1 MSGYSGGQ
9 QFPGP
14 PRPAGFGVPGG
25 RPSFQQSQQQ
35 QHQQQQQQGSFVPQG
50 PPGPAGQASASPA
63 AYLLCD
69 QGNKATCGA
78 GFGRSGSGN
87 VYGQPAPAGSRPN
100 SAGPG
105 GGAGGQAT
113 PSPPG
118 FAAPLPVRTSSVGT
132 PGSAFRPPSP
142 IAGLPP
148 PTANGIP
155 AARPPGPRTPA
166 FGVRPP
172 GAPGMGP
179 PLLRPP
185 QMGGAPPSGGFQP
198 SQQPPGPGFAPQQQ
212 TLGRPGFTPPGAAVP
227 SFGPSRAPSSRNSSF
242 GSEASGPGPGPFY
255 PSPAPPAP
263 GGARPMA
270 RAPAFGAAQQGGF
283 SQPGGPGPQLAPN
296 YGTPQNQP
304 VLDQFEALTLGP
316 AAPGQSGDAGIDLA
330 SFPRPT
336 GDAAEAAVAPP
347 TPLFPANAH
356 PRYLRLTCNAIPAQ
370 QAVRARFQLPLGA
383 IAHPFAEPPAD
394 SPLPVV
400 QLENYGIIRCRRC
413 RTYINPFMQWSDD
426 GRRFQCNLCGMVS
439 ECPPEYFCGTD
450 GQGKRLDS
458 LQRPE
463 LSQGSVEFIA
473 PQEYMV
479 RSPMP
484 PTYIFLID
492 VSYRAVGLGILPTI
506 AEAIKSSL
514 DHLPGGERTHV
525 GFITF
530 DSSLHFYKMSP
541 GASAPQMMVVA
552 ETDEPFVPV
561 PDELI
566 VNLKESREAVEA
578 LLDNLANTFAATAS
592 PDSAMGPALQAAY
605 LMMEALG
612 GKLLLFQ
619 TSVPNVGVGKIT
631 QRDNPTLYN
640 TDSEHRL
647 RVPEDIFFKKFAAEA
662 SKAQISIDVFSFSQ
676 QFTDLASLSALA
688 KYTTGGVYCYPGF
701 NQARDAPKLQTEIK
715 HNLTRQTGWEGV
727 MRVRCSKGLSIS
739 QFHGHFFV
747 RSIDLL
753 SLPQVDPDKAFAV
766 QIKHE
771 ESVLTGSVA
780 YMQCA
785 VLFSSSNG
793 ERRIRVHTLAMPVVQ
808 DLADMYKAVD
818 GAATINL
825 LAKLAVEKS
834 YHAKLDDTR
843 SSLAHKLN
851 LTMQEYRSMHKQN
864 TRGQLPHNQLLYP
877 ESLRYLALW
886 VLGLLK
892 SSALRGGA
900 RDVPPDERILAG
912 FEIMAAPT
920 PELLR
925 YLYPNLYLISD
936 PTGDWGRPTANSRVG
951 RPPCIPLTTMVM
963 RDNSAYLLDNGRIL
977 VLWLGHLIP
986 PSFMQQVF
994 EIDKAPTQDGA
1005 LTVEPVR
1012 KGRELS
1018 ERINALITDLRRGRA
1033 VYPQCFV
1040 VRQGSAAEQHMHA
1053 LLVEDKLA
1061 QTQSY
1066 VDWMTQ
1072 LHKTVMAKA

>member
-1 MSGYSGGQ
+1 MSGYPSGQ

-14 PRPAGFGVPGG
+14 PRPSGFGVPGP
-25 RPSFQQSQQQ
+25 RPNSQQQ
-35 QHQQQQQQGSFVPQG
+35 PPANGAF
-50 PPGPAGQASASPA
+50 PPG
-63 AYLLCD
+63 
-69 QGNKATCGA
+69 
-78 GFGRSGSGN
+78 GFGRGSLPGR
-87 VYGQPAPAGSRPN
+87 PAPGGAAPPVNRPN
-100 SAGPG
+100 SAGPSVQAP
-105 GGAGGQAT
+105 GAPGI
-113 PSPPG
+113 PG
-118 FAAPLPVRTSSVGT
+118 FAPPMPVRTSSTGT
-132 PGSAFRPPSP
+132 PGAAYRPPAPGTGFS
-142 IAGLPP
+142 A
-148 PTANGIP
+148 PTANGLP
-155 AARPPGPRTPA
+155 GARPPGPRGPA
-166 FGVRPP
+166 VGARPV
-172 GAPGMGP
+172 GP
-179 PLLRPP
+179 PA
-185 QMGGAPPSGGFQP
+185 MGAPPMSAPPGGFT
-198 SQQPPGPGFAPQQQ
+198 QQNPQALGSGFAPPQQSI
-212 TLGRPGFTPPGAAVP
+212 GRPGMAPPGAAVP
-227 SFGPSRAPSSRNSSF
+227 SFGQNRAPPSRSSSF
-242 GSEASGPGPGPFY
+242 GSDAG
-255 PSPAPPAP
+255 
-263 GGARPMA
+263 
-270 RAPAFGAAQQGGF
+270 
-283 SQPGGPGPQLAPN
+283 
-296 YGTPQNQP
+296 
-304 VLDQFEALTLGP
+304 GP
-316 AAPGQSGDAGIDLA
+316 AAPGQPGDSGVDLA

-336 GDAAEAAVAPP
+336 GQAAEAAVAAPVP
-347 TPLFPANAH
+347 VFPANAN

-383 IAHPFAEPPAD
+383 IAHPFADPPEG

-413 RTYINPFMQWSDD
+413 RTYINPFMVWSED
-426 GRRFQCNLCGMVS
+426 GRRFQCNLCGMVC

-450 GQGKRLDS
+450 GQGKRLDYH
-458 LQRPE
+458 QRPE

-492 VSYRAVGLGILPTI
+492 VSYRAVGAGILPTM
-506 AEAIKSSL
+506 AESIKSCL
-514 DHLPGGERTHV
+514 DKLPGGERTHV

-530 DSSLHFYKMSP
+530 DSSLHFYKLSP

-578 LLDNLANTFAATAS
+578 LLDNLANTFAATTS

-605 LMMEALG
+605 LMMEAIG

-688 KYTTGGVYCYPGF
+688 KYTTGGVYCYPGYDP
-701 NQARDAPKLQTEIK
+701 ARDALKLQTEIT

-771 ESVLTGSVA
+771 ESVLTGNVA

-818 GAATINL
+818 APATVNL

-851 LTMQEYRSMHKQN
+851 LTLQEYRGMHKQSS
-864 TRGQLPHNQLLYP
+864 RGQLPHNKLIYP
-877 ESLRYLALW
+877 ESLRYLSLW

-900 RDVPPDERILAG
+900 RDVLPDERILAG

-920 PELLR
+920 TELLR
-925 YLYPNLYLISD
+925 YLYPQLYTVSD
-936 PTGDWGRPTANSRVG
+936 PGGEWGRPTTSGRVG
-951 RPPCIPLTTMVM
+951 RPECIPLTTMVM
-963 RDNSAYLLDNGRIL
+963 RDNAAYLLDNGRIL
-977 VLWLGHLIP
+977 VLWLGRNIP
-986 PSFMQQVF
+986 QPFLKQVF
-994 EIDKAPTQDGA
+994 ELEQVPPQDA
-1005 LTVEPVR
+1005 VLSIEPVR

-1018 ERINALITDLRRGRA
+1018 ERINALVSDLRKGRP

-1040 VRQGSAAEQHMHA
+1040 VRQGSAPEQHIHT

-1072 LHKTVMAKA
+1072 LHKTVLSKT

>member
-1 MSGYSGGQ
+1 MSGYPSGQ

-14 PRPAGFGVPGG
+14 PRPSGFGVPGP
-25 RPSFQQSQQQ
+25 RPNSQQQ
-35 QHQQQQQQGSFVPQG
+35 PPANGAF
-50 PPGPAGQASASPA
+50 PPGGPG
-63 AYLLCD
+63 
-69 QGNKATCGA
+69 
-78 GFGRSGSGN
+78 GFGRGSLPGR
-87 VYGQPAPAGSRPN
+87 PAPGGAAPPVNRPN
-100 SAGPG
+100 SAGPSVQAP
-105 GGAGGQAT
+105 GAPGI
-113 PSPPG
+113 PG
-118 FAAPLPVRTSSVGT
+118 FAPPMPVRTSSTGN
-132 PGSAFRPPSP
+132 PGAAYRPPAP
-142 IAGLPP
+142 GTGFPT
-148 PTANGIP
+148 PTANGLP
-155 AARPPGPRTPA
+155 GARPPGPRGPA
-166 FGVRPP
+166 FGARPV
-172 GAPGMGP
+172 GP
-179 PLLRPP
+179 PA
-185 QMGGAPPSGGFQP
+185 MGAPPMSAPPGGFI
-198 SQQPPGPGFAPQQQ
+198 QQNPQAPGTGFAPPQQSI
-212 TLGRPGFTPPGAAVP
+212 GRPGMAPPAVP
-227 SFGPSRAPSSRNSSF
+227 SFGQNRAPPSRSSSF
-242 GSEASGPGPGPFY
+242 GSDAGGAGAGGAFY
-255 PSPAPPAP
+255 PSQAPPTP
-263 GGARPMA
+263 GGPRPMA
-270 RAPAFGAAQQGGF
+270 RAPAFGAQQGGF
-283 SQPGGPGPQLAPN
+283 SQPGGAGSQLPPSYGPAQSQA
-296 YGTPQNQP
+296 

-316 AAPGQSGDAGIDLA
+316 AAPGQPGDSGVDLA

-336 GDAAEAAVAPP
+336 GQAAEAAVAAPVP
-347 TPLFPANAH
+347 TFPANAN

-383 IAHPFAEPPAD
+383 IAHPFADPPEG
-394 SPLPVV
+394 SPLPVI

-413 RTYINPFMQWSDD
+413 RTYINPFMIWSED
-426 GRRFQCNLCGMVS
+426 GRRFQCNLCGMVC

-450 GQGKRLDS
+450 GQGKRLDYH
-458 LQRPE
+458 QRPE

-492 VSYRAVGLGILPTI
+492 VSYRAVGAGILPTI
-506 AEAIKSSL
+506 AESIKKCL
-514 DHLPGGERTHV
+514 DKLPGGERTHV

-530 DSSLHFYKMSP
+530 DSSLHFYKLSP

-578 LLDNLANTFAATAS
+578 LLDNLANTFAATTS

-605 LMMEALG
+605 LMMEAIG

-701 NQARDAPKLQTEIK
+701 DPARDALKLHTEIT

-771 ESVLTGSVA
+771 ESVLTGNVA

-808 DLADMYKAVD
+808 DLGDMYKAVD
-818 GAATINL
+818 APATVNL

-851 LTMQEYRSMHKQN
+851 LTLQEYRGMHKQSS
-864 TRGQLPHNQLLYP
+864 RGQLPHNKLIYP
-877 ESLRYLALW
+877 ESLRYLSLW

-900 RDVPPDERILAG
+900 RDVLPDERILAG

-920 PELLR
+920 TELLR
-925 YLYPNLYLISD
+925 YLYPQLYTVSD
-936 PTGDWGRPTANSRVG
+936 PGGEWGRPTTSGRIG
-951 RPPCIPLTTMVM
+951 RPECIPLTTMVM
-963 RDNSAYLLDNGRIL
+963 RDNAAYLLDNGRIL
-977 VLWLGHLIP
+977 VLWLGRNIP
-986 PSFMQQVF
+986 QAFLKQVF
-994 EIDKAPTQDGA
+994 ELEQVPPQDA
-1005 LTVEPVR
+1005 VLSIEPVR

-1018 ERINALITDLRRGRA
+1018 ERINALVSDLRKGRP

-1040 VRQGSAAEQHMHA
+1040 VRQGSAPEQHIHT

-1072 LHKTVMAKA
+1072 LHKTVLSKT